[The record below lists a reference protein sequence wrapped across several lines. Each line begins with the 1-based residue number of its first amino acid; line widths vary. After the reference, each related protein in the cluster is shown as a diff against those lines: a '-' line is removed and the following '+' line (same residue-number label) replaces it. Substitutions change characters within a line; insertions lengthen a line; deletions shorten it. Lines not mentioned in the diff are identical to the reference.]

1 MPTPKDQSAV
11 YIHTIVTIRRKT
23 MIEVYY
29 CTFLVYGLFGK
40 QKFVTK
46 AITLALELPIMGRV
60 FGIW

>member
-1 MPTPKDQSAV
+1 MPTPKDLSAV

-23 MIEVYY
+23 MIEAYY

-46 AITLALELPIMGRV
+46 AITLALELPIMGRI

>member
-1 MPTPKDQSAV
+1 MPTSKDQSAV

-23 MIEVYY
+23 MIEAYY

-46 AITLALELPIMGRV
+46 AITLALELPIMGRI

>member
-1 MPTPKDQSAV
+1 MPTLKPRGAV

-23 MIEVYY
+23 MIEAYY

-46 AITLALELPIMGRV
+46 AITLALELPIMGRI

>member
-1 MPTPKDQSAV
+1 MKDKA
-11 YIHTIVTIRRKT
+11 
-23 MIEVYY
+23 MIEAYY

-46 AITLALELPIMGRV
+46 VITIALELPIMGRI